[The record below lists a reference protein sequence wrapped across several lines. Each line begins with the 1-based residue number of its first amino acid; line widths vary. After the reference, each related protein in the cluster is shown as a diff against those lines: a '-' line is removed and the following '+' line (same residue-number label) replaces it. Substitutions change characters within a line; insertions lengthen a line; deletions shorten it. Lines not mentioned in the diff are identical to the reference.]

1 MLYVVLWTVVFGQEA
16 DFHKFSQ
23 RFTLSTWPKVVVWPA
38 MSRLLLLLL
47 LLLPS
52 LTRTTHAWAI
62 KSNEATIASSINGT
76 I

>member
-23 RFTLSTWPKVVVWPA
+23 RFTLATWPKVAVWPA
-38 MSRLLLLLL
+38 MSRLLL

-52 LTRTTHAWAI
+52 LTRTTHA
-62 KSNEATIASSINGT
+62 
-76 I
+76 